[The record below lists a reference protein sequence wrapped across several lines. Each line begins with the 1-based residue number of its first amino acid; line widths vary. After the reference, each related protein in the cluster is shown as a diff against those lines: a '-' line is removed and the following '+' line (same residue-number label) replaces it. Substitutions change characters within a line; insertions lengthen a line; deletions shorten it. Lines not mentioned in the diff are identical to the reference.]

1 MAKIEIEL
9 DELNALQA
17 RLESAQQEC
26 TRLNDRLKQL
36 NESNLIERANKL
48 ANQLAENYIEG
59 ALKLIGFE
67 DGKVTIN
74 TDVRS
79 KFGERWY
86 DNPAVSFRYGANI
99 ASDLKIAYLSIG
111 IDFEKLREKQ
121 HQTTLPELNE

>member
-36 NESNLIERANKL
+36 NEHNLIERANKL

-59 ALKLIGFE
+59 AFKLLGFE
-67 DGKVTIN
+67 DPSVDIHL
-74 TDVRS
+74 DLRS
-79 KFGERWY
+79 RFGERWY
-86 DNPAVSFRYGANI
+86 DNSAVTFNYGSTVSLNFKSAFVR
-99 ASDLKIAYLSIG
+99 IG
-111 IDFEKLREKQ
+111 IDFDKLREQK
-121 HQTTLPELNE
+121 HETRLPEL